1 MGTIGEAS
9 SLLYCG
15 SVLSPGRQFPL
26 SPPVLMVLPLGIS
39 FWVTRLEGQRWG
51 CLGIGLL
58 SQDTENHACLPVAAY
73 HPSSPDTVKSM
84 SLREESSAGLCGE
97 TREARVVVNACGV
110 GTLLAMP
117 T

>member
-58 SQDTENHACLPVAAY
+58 SQDTENHVDCVRL
-73 HPSSPDTVKSM
+73 SP
-84 SLREESSAGLCGE
+84 CGGISPIKP
-97 TREARVVVNACGV
+97 RHC
-110 GTLLAMP
+110 
-117 T
+117 